1 MEEMTLLVQKREATG
16 KNVNRRLR
24 AEGLVP
30 AVVYGGGRDSVA
42 IQVRQRKVEELL
54 RKSGSDNAVFLL
66 ELEGTG
72 KSRHTMIRE
81 LDLDPMNGNMV
92 HIDFQRVDMSSEV
105 RVEVSIEIQGVPEGV
120 RTEGGLLDFVTR
132 EVEVSCLPDKIPAS
146 IELDVTELVIGQHVE
161 ASELTLPDEVEL
173 TSEPTQVIVSVK
185 GKQQIDLG
193 EEEEDEGLLT
203 DEAAEPEV
211 VGQGDE

>member
-81 LDLDPMNGNMV
+81 LDLDPLNGKMV
-92 HIDFQRVDMSSEV
+92 HIDFQRVDMSSDV
-105 RVEVSIEIQGVPEGV
+105 RVEVAIEIQGIPEGV
-120 RTEGGLLDFVTR
+120 KTEGGLLDFVTR
-132 EVEVSCLPDKIPAS
+132 EVEVTCLPRQDSGPYRPRCQPAEHRPARRS
-146 IELDVTELVIGQHVE
+146 QRVDDTRRRDPGQ
-161 ASELTLPDEVEL
+161 
-173 TSEPTQVIVSVK
+173 
-185 GKQQIDLG
+185 
-193 EEEEDEGLLT
+193 
-203 DEAAEPEV
+203 
-211 VGQGDE
+211 